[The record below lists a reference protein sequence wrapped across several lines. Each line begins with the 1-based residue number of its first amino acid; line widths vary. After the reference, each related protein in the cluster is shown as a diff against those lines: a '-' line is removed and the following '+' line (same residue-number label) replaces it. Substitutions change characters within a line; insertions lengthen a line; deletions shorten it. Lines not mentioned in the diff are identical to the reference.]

1 MFAEEFFSRIEID
14 MQIEDEI
21 ARGIIPDPNEQMLE
35 MEPGMAPQGQQAPE
49 EDLRQRG
56 NDITDT
62 DLDVGVI

>member
-1 MFAEEFFSRIEID
+1 

-35 MEPGMAPQGQQAPE
+35 MEPGMAPQEQQAPE
-49 EDLRQRG
+49 ENLRQRG